1 MPPTILDQVAQFMA
15 RSDCWIPLIALPLAA
30 VIDWRIGDP
39 WTWPHP
45 VQGIGAA
52 IDFYVRLCLG
62 PGRDRR
68 RSPAVELV
76 LGVGL
81 LILTLG
87 LSGAIAGAWVWA
99 WRSLHP
105 ILGMVAEA
113 IAIAAGFAGRS
124 LRDAALDVLTP
135 LTAPNKDVATA
146 RSHLARY
153 VGRDTGHLDETE
165 ILRAIA
171 ETVAENS
178 VDGVLAPLFW
188 TLIGAAIWPS
198 GGGAIALWIYKAAS
212 TLDSTVGYRRAPY
225 LYLGRASART
235 EDVLTWVPCR
245 LAVAAIAL
253 LSSRPRQ
260 VIALCRRDAIADPS
274 PNSGWSECAY
284 AAALGI
290 QLGGDNYYGGQL
302 IPKPRLGEPTRSPSP
317 AVLLE
322 ALALTRSA
330 FLWGLILGLLGLAG
344 RCAIAIGAI

>member
-1 MPPTILDQVAQFMA
+1 MDQLASPPN
-15 RSDCWIPLIALPLAA
+15 RWIPLIVLPLAA
-30 VIDWRIGDP
+30 VLDWRIGDP

-52 IDFYVRLCLG
+52 INFYVRLCLG

-68 RSPAVELV
+68 RSPAVELA

-81 LILTLG
+81 LILALG
-87 LSGAIAGAWVWA
+87 LSGAIAGLWVWL

-105 ILGMVAEA
+105 WLGIVAEA

-124 LRDAALDVLTP
+124 LRDAAMDVLAP
-135 LTAPNKDVATA
+135 LTAPEKDVAMA
-146 RSHLARY
+146 RSHLSRY
-153 VGRDTGHLDETE
+153 VGRDTAHLDETE

-188 TLIGAAIWPS
+188 TLIGAAIWPV

-245 LAVAAIAL
+245 LSVAAIAL
-253 LSSRPRQ
+253 LSGQPRE
-260 VIALCRRDAIADPS
+260 VITLCRRDAIADPS

-302 IPKPRLGEPTRSPSP
+302 IPKPRLGEATRSPSA
-317 AVLLE
+317 AVILE

-330 FLWGLILGLLGLAG
+330 FLSGLGLGLLGLAG
-344 RCAIAIGAI
+344 RCAIAVGTPWG

>member
-1 MPPTILDQVAQFMA
+1 MSLP
-15 RSDCWIPLIALPLAA
+15 DCWIPLIVLPLAA

-62 PGRDRR
+62 PKRDRR
-68 RSPAVELV
+68 RSPAVELA

-81 LILTLG
+81 LVLILG
-87 LSGAIAGAWVWA
+87 LSGAIAGLWVWA

-105 ILGMVAEA
+105 WLGIVAEA

-124 LRDAALDVLTP
+124 LRDAAMDVLTP
-135 LTAPNKDVATA
+135 LTAPEGKDVATA

-188 TLIGAAIWPS
+188 TLMGAAIWPS

-212 TLDSTVGYRRAPY
+212 TLDSTVGYRRDPY

-245 LAVAAIAL
+245 LSVAAIAL
-253 LSSRPRQ
+253 LSRRPRQ

-290 QLGGDNYYGGQL
+290 QLGGDNFYGGQL
-302 IPKPRLGEPTRSPSP
+302 IQKPRLGEATRSPSP
-317 AVLLE
+317 AVILE

-330 FLWGLILGLLGLAG
+330 FLVGLGLGFLGLVG
-344 RCAIAIGAI
+344 RCAIAVGAI